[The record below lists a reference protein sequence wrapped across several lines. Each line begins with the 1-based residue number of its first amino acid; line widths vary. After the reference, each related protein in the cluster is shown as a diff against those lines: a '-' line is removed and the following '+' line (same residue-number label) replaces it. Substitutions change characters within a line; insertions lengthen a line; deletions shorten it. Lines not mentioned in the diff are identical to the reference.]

1 MTTRHAIRAGE
12 YLAIDPSYIRHDA
25 DGFFF
30 LLGPSSPDNEQAGTV
45 TIVHVRGAL
54 CHYRGDGGDSYEA
67 ILERTAQAFD
77 SDPKP
82 SAVMFRIESP
92 GGVVAGLNE
101 CVFKLQRMSKA
112 AKIPLIAYVDEMA
125 ASAAYALCCACSEI
139 LAPPSAVIGSIGTI
153 STMVSVAKRDAIE
166 GIEFRII
173 TSGKRKSDGHPHV
186 PITEDAVRA
195 ETLRNEELSAQ
206 FFALAGKARRIPPKR
221 LSSLQA
227 AIYLGRDAE
236 KVGLIDDVMSLDD
249 ALLGLDASE
258 VSSTEPVGPND
269 GNVTDRRAKPAQSGS
284 KRPTAA

>member
-1 MTTRHAIRAGE
+1 VITRHAIRAGE
-12 YLAIDPSYIRHDA
+12 YLAIDPSYIQHDA

-30 LLGPSSPDNEQAGTV
+30 FGSPESPENDQSGTV
-45 TIVHVRGAL
+45 TIVHIRGAL

-67 ILERTAQAFD
+67 IVERITAAFQG
-77 SDPKP
+77 DPKP
-82 SAVMFRIESP
+82 SAVVLRIESP

-101 CVFKLQRMSKA
+101 TVFKLQRMSKA
-112 AKIPLIAYVDEMA
+112 AGIPLVAYVDEMA
-125 ASAAYALCCACSEI
+125 ASAAYALCCACSEV

-186 PITEDAVRA
+186 QITEDAVRA

-221 LSSLQA
+221 LASLQA

-258 VSSTEPVGPND
+258 VSSTEPVAPND
-269 GNVTDRRAKPAQSGS
+269 GNLTDRRAKPAQSGS